1 MATSG
6 NTSTPERRGFTFR
19 SFFVCIFA
27 LLLMGIWIQYEEVF
41 NFNGGPLAENSPP
54 NSAVGVILA
63 VMGIGA
69 LLYRFRR
76 SLRLRTGELVVIYS
90 ALVMAAPLMTQGFWH
105 RIIGLVSAFPH
116 YQDFKS
122 YDSLPPMLWPHG
134 ENLIPNA
141 GFQEGLK
148 GFRHVGG
155 ELKWEEM
162 RDRHGQMRQVP
173 VLRDGAL
180 EVTIPRSA
188 GLVPRE
194 NFLFSA
200 RVKAEGLTKESA
212 YFVEIGADDTGLI
225 PVLVNSQNTA
235 PTFAD
240 PTGFA
245 RVGVNPV
252 AIPGGLR
259 EKLTLRIGI
268 RGGGTLAV
276 QEMEF
281 MNMEAVESLFVGR
294 QVVRESRLE
303 ALTDDERNSTMVRP
317 DNLWSLAGLKFLAAG
332 YIPFGQWVQPML
344 AWGALIAALFVGFLG
359 LNVLL
364 RKQWVEHERFTFP
377 LTILPK
383 NIFQADR
390 DEGGRIILPLFRS
403 RVMWIGFCIAFLLA
417 LLKGLK
423 FYFPKVPA
431 LVFPTV
437 GFSAYVGDPIFQ
449 AYLSNVGFGIGFMLC
464 LYAIFL
470 LIETDILFSLWSMFL
485 VFQLWNLFGRLFGL
499 TAIPG
504 YPWESQQTMGGYIAY
519 AILAVVVAR
528 THLWRVMRIMAG
540 RGTADELAMQRQ
552 EMVGYRV
559 ALLLVVVSLV
569 GLGAWGW
576 WTRMGVGASLLFFG
590 YMLICGF
597 AASRIRAECGAP
609 FGYITPYNGMQFLA
623 AMGGFVMFKSVGM
636 VVATIAAGFMCTSCF
651 LLMAPV
657 QVEMMEL
664 GRRFE
669 VRPKDVGAGLTLGLV
684 GGVLIGGFVILCW
697 AYAIGASNFK
707 YSWPYAQNWYFE
719 NLRVGASNVDRAL
732 AAGTLGQAPEA
743 QPLNFSANLD
753 AKGLGVG
760 AVITGALAFLRAKV
774 MWFPFH
780 PLGYLL
786 ASTNFMRQT
795 WLLVFLAWL
804 ARLVLFR
811 MGGAIVIRRGLVP
824 FALGMFLGCIAS
836 IVVFD
841 VVGLILRAQGVVEVY
856 SRMP

>member
-1 MATSG
+1 MASSSS
-6 NTSTPERRGFTFR
+6 NNHPVRRGLTFR
-19 SFFVCIFA
+19 SLVVCVVA

-41 NFNGGPLAENSPP
+41 NYNGGPLAENSPP
-54 NSAVGVILA
+54 NSAVGVILVVLA
-63 VMGIGA
+63 LGG

-76 SLRLRTGELVVIYS
+76 SLRLRTAELVVIYS

-122 YDSLPPMLWPHG
+122 YDNLPPMLWPHG
-134 ENLIPNA
+134 ENLIGNHDFRD
-141 GFQEGLK
+141 GIK
-148 GFRHVGG
+148 GYRLVGG
-155 ELKWEEM
+155 SVEWAEM
-162 RDRHGQMRQVP
+162 EDRYGRMRKVP
-173 VLRDGAL
+173 ILSEGGL
-180 EVTIPRSA
+180 EVDIPRSA
-188 GLVPRE
+188 GIVPGE

-200 RVKAEGLTKESA
+200 RVKADGLTKESA
-212 YFVEIGADDTGLI
+212 YFVEIQSDDTA
-225 PVLVNSQNTA
+225 PVSLLMNSQNTA

-240 PTGFA
+240 PTGFS
-245 RVGVNPV
+245 RIGVNPV
-252 AIPGGLR
+252 TIPSRLR
-259 EKLTLRIGI
+259 EKITLRIGI
-268 RGGGTLAV
+268 RGGGKLAI

-281 MNMEAVESLFVGR
+281 INMEAVESLYVGR

-303 ALTDDERNSTMVRP
+303 ALSDEERNSTIVRP
-317 DNLWSLAGLKFLAAG
+317 DNLWSVAGLKYLVAG
-332 YIPFGQWVQPML
+332 YIPFHQWFQPML
-344 AWGALIAALFVGFLG
+344 AWGALIAALFVGFMG

-383 NIFQADR
+383 SLFTAEKDAQ
-390 DEGGRIILPLFRS
+390 GRIVLPLFRS
-403 RVMWIGFCIAFLLA
+403 RVMWIGFCVALFLA

-423 FYFPKVPA
+423 FYFPRVPA
-431 LVFPTV
+431 PVFPSV
-437 GFSAYVGDPIFQ
+437 GFSSYVSNPILQSF
-449 AYLSNVGFGIGFMLC
+449 LENVGFGIGFILC

-485 VFQLWNLFGRLFGL
+485 VFQLWNLCGKLFGL

-519 AILAVVVAR
+519 AILAVVIAR
-528 THLWRVMRIMAG
+528 SHLWRVIRIVFG
-540 RGTADELAMQRQ
+540 RGTPAELAMERE
-552 EMVGYRV
+552 EMVGYRT
-559 ALLLVVVSLV
+559 ALLLILAALV

-590 YMLICGF
+590 YMLVCGF

-623 AMGGFVMFKSVGM
+623 AMGGFVVFKSVGM

-669 VRPKDVGAGLTLGLV
+669 VRMKDVGAGMTVGLV
-684 GGVLIGGFVILCW
+684 GGVVIGGFVILCW
-697 AYAIGASNFK
+697 AYALGASNFK

-719 NLRVGASNVDRAL
+719 NLRVGASNADRAL
-732 AAGTLGQAPEA
+732 ASKTLGQAPESK
-743 QPLNFSANLD
+743 PLNFVSNQD

-760 AVITGALAFLRAKV
+760 AVITGALAFLRAKI

-780 PLGYLL
+780 PLGYVM

-795 WLLVFLAWL
+795 WFLAFLAWL
-804 ARLVLFR
+804 ARLALFR
-811 MGGAIVIRRGLVP
+811 MGGAAVIRRGLVP
-824 FALGMFLGCIAS
+824 FAVGMFIGCVVS
-836 IVVFD
+836 IVLFD
-841 VVGLILRAQGVVEVY
+841 VTGLILRAQGVVEVY
-856 SRMP
+856 SRIP